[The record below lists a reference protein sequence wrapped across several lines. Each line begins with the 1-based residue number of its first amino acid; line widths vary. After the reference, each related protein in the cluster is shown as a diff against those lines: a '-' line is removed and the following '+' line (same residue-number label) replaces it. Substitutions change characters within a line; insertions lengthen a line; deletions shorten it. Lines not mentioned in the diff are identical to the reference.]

1 MKTTQELAENYLSS
15 KDLKKRATAL
25 KRVASGIKSE
35 SANASFLKLDAKELP
50 VSISAKAARGELR
63 TELPLSTRSSHAT
76 LQIHGLKADHRE
88 VQQPPQSKDSAWL
101 PLSLVLLS
109 DR

>member
-50 VSISAKAARGELR
+50 VSISAKAVSHCHHIK
-63 TELPLSTRSSHAT
+63 LPLCANTRTSRLSKRD
-76 LQIHGLKADHRE
+76 IGVDE
-88 VQQPPQSKDSAWL
+88 PQRWR
-101 PLSLVLLS
+101 PT
-109 DR
+109 